1 MARIIAAVLL
11 AAAFTYATVEAATLS
26 QRRVQRR
33 TGVLAARRAQQIR
46 TFTARRIGDAQP
58 RNETP
63 APEPNPTPAP
73 EQEAA
78 SAPPRRLGR
87 LVPQWNYG
95 FAIPVPARIERPRPS
110 IAAEFLSRVRSKH
123 NRQRL
128 AGTNSGGTKGSLGN
142 SDFSRGVF
150 IVPSIGSGDAGHNR
164 DQGGRPSSPAPSRG
178 SSGSGRR

>member
-11 AAAFTYATVEAATLS
+11 AAAATAEAATVS

-33 TGVLAARRAQQIR
+33 TGVLAARRAQTR
-46 TFTARRIGDAQP
+46 SFTARRIGDAQP
-58 RNETP
+58 RNEIP

-73 EQEAA
+73 EKEAA
-78 SAPPRRLGR
+78 PAPPRRLGR

-123 NRQRL
+123 DRQRL
-128 AGTNSGGTKGSLGN
+128 IGTNSGGTKGSLGN

-164 DQGGRPSSPAPSRG
+164 DQGGRPSSPSSSRG
-178 SSGSGRR
+178 SSGSDH

>member
-11 AAAFTYATVEAATLS
+11 ATVFAYATAEAATVN

-33 TGVLAARRAQQIR
+33 AGAVAARRARQIR

-73 EQEAA
+73 EREAA
-78 SAPPRRLGR
+78 PSPPRRLGR

-95 FAIPVPARIERPRPS
+95 FAVPVPARIERPRPS

-123 NRQRL
+123 DRQRL
-128 AGTNSGGTKGSLGN
+128 AETNSGGTKGSLGN
-142 SDFSRGVF
+142 FDFSRGVF
-150 IVPSIGSGDAGHNR
+150 IVPAIGSGDAGHNR
-164 DQGGRPSSPAPSRG
+164 EQGGRPSSPFSSRG
-178 SSGSGRR
+178 FSGSGH